1 MDPIR
6 YGFVQ
11 TIIDF
16 MESLPPLL
24 QFLAGVFVTI
34 GIFKVLLTIANFV
47 QAKRDKK
54 E

>member
-11 TIIDF
+11 TIMDF

-34 GIFKVLLTIANFV
+34 GIFKVLLMIANFI
-47 QAKRDKK
+47 QFKREEKK
-54 E
+54 